1 MTTPIKKGVVK
12 LRPLLSSPF
21 GFVNMNREHEH
32 ERERE
37 CRCRLPYYSDIPVHV
52 RVHVHEGKISGRGL
66 RYQGVVRVWSQDG
79 GS

>member
-1 MTTPIKKGVVK
+1 MINGCGHSNGGCGFYNYGMLGVSPCLEGV
-12 LRPLLSSPF
+12 LLEV
-21 GFVNMNREHEH
+21 GTEAE
-32 ERERE
+32 
-37 CRCRLPYYSDIPVHV
+37 SDIPVHV

>member
-1 MTTPIKKGVVK
+1 MGVTADSAVTPTVIVVIVTVIVVA
-12 LRPLLSSPF
+12 LEF
-21 GFVNMNREHEH
+21 TEAE
-32 ERERE
+32 
-37 CRCRLPYYSDIPVHV
+37 SDIPVHV

>member
-1 MTTPIKKGVVK
+1 MDREWLWCHCWVCLFCEECQKD
-12 LRPLLSSPF
+12 LLLDLLSLFEPLF
-21 GFVNMNREHEH
+21 TEAD
-32 ERERE
+32 
-37 CRCRLPYYSDIPVHV
+37 SDIPVHV